1 VRRGFTL
8 VEVVVAAV
16 IIAMLAAVTTPSL
29 LGFLDRERAQTT
41 ADKLAALGAGIA
53 AFEAVVKTSAS
64 ATSNS
69 YPGALSEL
77 TNQITTVVATDKN
90 SCGGAFTTTATN
102 NWAAAGPFVTFYVPT
117 TGYVTPIGTV
127 SDALV
132 RTPAAGGV
140 GTLKLQ
146 LATVEDDAKNLDL
159 IVDGGDGL
167 AAGTVQWGAPGT
179 AGGAVTVTYQVPVAN
194 KC

>member
-29 LGFLDRERAQTT
+29 LGFLDAQRAQAT

-53 AFEAVVKTSAS
+53 AFEAAVKTTAA
-64 ATSNS
+64 ATSNT
-69 YPGALSEL
+69 YPGELSEL
-77 TNQITTVVATDKN
+77 TNQITTVLATDKN
-90 SCGGAFTTTATN
+90 SCGAVFTTTATT
-102 NWAAAGPFVTFYVPT
+102 NWSNAGPFVTFYIPT

-132 RTPAAGGV
+132 RVPSTIGV
-140 GTLKLQ
+140 GVLKMQ
-146 LATVEDDAKNLDL
+146 LATVEDDAKNLDQ

-167 AAGTVQWGAPGT
+167 AAGVVQWTAPSI
-179 AGGAVTVTYQVPVAN
+179 AGGAVTVTYQVPVAA